1 MEKQTIGGPI
11 GSDQEQLWR
20 HAAAGEYRD
29 HVQGRIVDPVEIF
42 QTHNQR
48 ALRRHSLE
56 CFANLPHHPSWR
68 ASQDLLLEPV
78 SLFGFYQGWELSQ
91 PGGRMFRQHLDQRT
105 VFRAEN
111 QRAQRFEDRVV
122 RFRSPE
128 ALDTLTLASRR
139 FGRRVACCWN
149 TSTSEVLPMP
159 ASPVTKITCRRPPH
173 ACSRRSLSSAR
184 AVSRP
189 TTFPPATVGT
199 PDRAIV
205 RSSLTGAIN

>member
-1 MEKQTIGGPI
+1 MLPSLSHTKVWVGGGFLPSFK
-11 GSDQEQLWR
+11 GFET
-20 HAAAGEYRD
+20 AANAS
-29 HVQGRIVDPVEIF
+29 PVEIF
-42 QTHNQR
+42 QDHNQR

-122 RFRSPE
+122 RFLSPE
-128 ALDTLTLASRR
+128 AFHALAPSDPQS
-139 FGRRVACCWN
+139 VI
-149 TSTSEVLPMP
+149 P
-159 ASPVTKITCRRPPH
+159 
-173 ACSRRSLSSAR
+173 
-184 AVSRP
+184 
-189 TTFPPATVGT
+189 
-199 PDRAIV
+199 
-205 RSSLTGAIN
+205 SSLL